1 MPSVLETDTFYPLN
15 PLANPMSFIY
25 IGNINNSLRP
35 QQPNPQVASNNSLCF
50 ISLLFQITH
59 LFVLALKTPEAQAS
73 SFMSEVSWVSTGA
86 SRSPEAAG
94 SSLGRI
100 MKVHTGLSLSLN
112 EFSTFSA
119 LVLRAMA
126 DAHT

>member
-59 LFVLALKTPEAQAS
+59 LFVLALKTPEAQVS
-73 SFMSEVSWVSTGA
+73 SFMSSCLK
-86 SRSPEAAG
+86 SRGSP
-94 SSLGRI
+94 LGPPDLLRLQALLWE
-100 MKVHTGLSLSLN
+100 GL
-112 EFSTFSA
+112 
-119 LVLRAMA
+119 
-126 DAHT
+126 